1 MNEDRPVNLFDYEAL
16 AKARLH
22 PAVWDYIAAGA
33 ADEITVA
40 ENRRAFDRLAIRP
53 RVLVD
58 VSRIETATSVLGG
71 AVAAPIMIA
80 PAAHHGAL
88 CEGAECAT
96 AEAAGRAGVV
106 MVAATSSNRSIEE
119 IAAAATGPLW
129 LQLYLF
135 ADRARTLALV
145 RRAEA
150 AGCGAI
156 VLTVDAPR
164 WGLKERSL
172 RSEDDF
178 AWPALGNY
186 AELPPD
192 LSERRTAAP
201 HGGARRPGPTSTG
214 CAAPLRCRWCSRG
227 SSPPRTRRWRRRAAS
242 RRSWSPTM
250 AAASS
255 MAYRQHRRRR
265 RDRRGGGR
273 RLRIYLDGGVRR
285 GTDVFK
291 ALARGAR
298 AVLVGRPV
306 LWGLAADGA
315 TGAHDVLAILKRELE
330 WAMSLAGRPTL
341 ADIDRSAVLVILGT
355 LFLSRLI
362 IRLLERS

>member
-1 MNEDRPVNLFDYEAL
+1 MSEDRPVNLFDYEAL
-16 AKARLH
+16 AEARLH

-135 ADRARTLALV
+135 ADRARTLTLV

-150 AGCGAI
+150 TGCGAI

-172 RSEDDF
+172 RSENDF
-178 AWPALGNY
+178 TWPALGNY

-201 HGGARRPGPTSTG
+201 HGGAPATWADVDWLRGATSLPVVLKG
-214 CAAPLRCRWCSRG
+214 ILASEDAAL
-227 SSPPRTRRWRRRAAS
+227 
-242 RRSWSPTM
+242 
-250 AAASS
+250 AAA
-255 MAYRQHRRRR
+255 
-265 RDRRGGGR
+265 RGVQAIVVSNHGGR
-273 RLRIYLDGGVRR
+273 QLDGVVASIDALGEIAAAVGGACEIYLDGGVRR

-341 ADIDRSAVLVILGT
+341 ADIDRSAVL
-355 LFLSRLI
+355 
-362 IRLLERS
+362 